1 MTTNAATL
9 EKTFAGRV
17 HRLGDDGYDEAR
29 LPWQRKFDP
38 HPALVADAT
47 VPEDV
52 QAAVRC
58 AREHDLALAVQATGH
73 GAVRAADGDLL
84 LRTGA
89 MDAVVVDPERGTAR
103 VGAGALWSDVIAAA
117 APYGLAPLS
126 GSSAGVGVT
135 GYTLGGGAGWLS
147 RACGFAADSLLR
159 AEVVTADAELMAASA
174 DEHPDLFWALR
185 GGGGNFGVATEL
197 EFRLHPVERV
207 YAGMAMFEPDRAA
220 DTLARYRE
228 WALGEPDESNTALV
242 VMTLPD
248 MPQLPEALRGR
259 RVLILRALYIGEAE
273 AAERLLAPLREVA
286 GPPLMDG
293 LRAMA
298 FADTA
303 TLLGP
308 PPPPMVGEMHI
319 DLLHDVPDAVI
330 DAVAGADGAAVEL
343 RHWGG
348 AMARPGEDAGPI
360 GHRDVPF
367 SVVVSAQAASREQ
380 QPAAAAAVERVAA
393 RLRHHATGG
402 SFLNFLGDPARTA
415 TAYSAGDYQRL
426 AAIKR
431 DYDPAN
437 VFGHN
442 HNIPPAA

>member
-1 MTTNAATL
+1 MTTIAATL
-9 EKTFAGRV
+9 ENTFTGRV
-17 HRLGDDGYDEAR
+17 HRPGEDGYDEAR
-29 LPWQRKFDP
+29 LSWQRRFDP
-38 HPALVADAT
+38 HPALVADAAGAA
-47 VPEDV
+47 DV

-58 AREHDLALAVQATGH
+58 AREHDLPLAVQATGH
-73 GAVRAADGDLL
+73 GTVLAADGGLL

-89 MDAVVVDPERGTAR
+89 MDAVEVDPERGTAR
-103 VGAGALWSDVIAAA
+103 AAAGALWSDVIAAA
-117 APYGLAPLS
+117 APHGLAPLS

-147 RACGFAADSLLR
+147 RAYGFAADSLLR
-159 AEVVTADAELMAASA
+159 AEVVTAGGEQLTASA
-174 DEHPDLFWALR
+174 GEHPDLFWALR
-185 GGGGNFGVATEL
+185 GGGGNFGIATAL
-197 EFRLHPVERV
+197 EFRLHPVEQV
-207 YAGMAMFEPDRAA
+207 YAGMAMFEADRAA
-220 DTLARYRE
+220 ATLARYRE
-228 WALGEPDESNTALV
+228 WAPGEPDESNTALV
-242 VMTLPD
+242 VMTLPQ

-259 RVLILRALYIGEAE
+259 RVLILRALYIGDAE

-293 LRAMA
+293 LRAMP

-303 TLLGP
+303 TLMGP

-319 DLLHDVPDAVI
+319 DLVDDVPDAVI
-330 DAVAGADGAAVEL
+330 DAVAGGDGAAVEL

-367 SVVVSAQAASREQ
+367 SVVVSAMAPDRDGAAD
-380 QPAAAAAVERVAA
+380 AAAAVAAVAEQ
-393 RLRHHATGG
+393 LRPHATGG

-415 TAYSAGDYQRL
+415 TAYTAGDYERL

-431 DYDPAN
+431 DYDPDN
-437 VFGHN
+437 VFNYN